1 MPFIYW
7 RGSLLDYQKKGKKVI
22 FIDELPWMDTHKS
35 NFVRSLDHFWNGWA
49 TTRRDIVLIIC
60 GSATSWIID
69 NVIMNYGGLHNRLTN
84 HIFLEP
90 FCLREC
96 KQYCEWKGL
105 GYTDNQVLEAYMALG
120 GIPYYQNFLRKGES
134 VAQNFD
140 RMFFSERG
148 ELTHEF
154 DALYASLFRSPKI
167 HIAIIVALAKKKM
180 GMLREDLLSTSKL
193 QDNSIFSTALRELTA
208 LSSIMTLTSVLS
220 ECISKK
226 VVILRQN
233 SATPHHESLLFS
245 HIICNFARKTEKQT
259 RNKYYSRVKYVLK
272 ASLKRQLTR

>member
-1 MPFIYW
+1 
-7 RGSLLDYQKKGKKVI
+7 
-22 FIDELPWMDTHKS
+22 MDTHKS

-84 HIFLEP
+84 HIFVEP

-120 GIPYYQNFLRKGES
+120 GIPYYWNFLRKGES

-220 ECISKK
+220 ECIFKK
-226 VVILRQN
+226 VVILRKN

-245 HIICNFARKTEKQT
+245 HIICNFARKTEK
-259 RNKYYSRVKYVLK
+259 
-272 ASLKRQLTR
+272 

>member
-1 MPFIYW
+1 M
-7 RGSLLDYQKKGKKVI
+7 
-22 FIDELPWMDTHKS
+22 
-35 NFVRSLDHFWNGWA
+35 
-49 TTRRDIVLIIC
+49 LIIC

-84 HIFLEP
+84 HIFVEP

-96 KQYCEWKGL
+96 KQYCEWKVL
-105 GYTDNQVLEAYMALG
+105 GYTDNQVLEAYMAWG
-120 GIPYYQNFLRKGES
+120 GIPYYWNFLRKGES

-220 ECISKK
+220 ECIFKK

-245 HIICNFARKTEKQT
+245 HIICNFARKTEK
-259 RNKYYSRVKYVLK
+259 
-272 ASLKRQLTR
+272 